1 MKWSRRRLLKV
12 LAGSPLVTSFGPAG
26 TSAIQGR
33 TARKPTS
40 FVKTRLRIA
49 LMQIETTLDVQD
61 NYRRALRMAR
71 EAGREKPDLM
81 VFPELFAVGYR
92 PEGMDRY
99 SQEVPGEA
107 SRQYSAVA
115 RETGSHIAF
124 GLPQAGVRGIYNSL
138 VLLGPTKLVGVYH
151 KTHLYYDSRNPKGN
165 EQKIFLPGHRLGNF
179 NTPLGSLGLFT
190 CHDGLYPE
198 VPRCLTLNGADLLV
212 WCLNDGPPMKW
223 APQHVYYNLIPLV
236 AVNRVIK
243 DELKVTFW
251 GTRGT
256 LAKPGP
262 DTLKY
267 GGNTS
272 CVSLE
277 FTKDRL
283 FIFDAGTG
291 VTELGK
297 YLISHNRRQKMNLFI
312 THPHWDHINGFPF
325 FMPVYQH
332 GNEMVVYGSSHG
344 NISLR
349 EVIGGQMES
358 IYFPVTIKEFASR
371 VYFKEIMEGEYD
383 VEGIS
388 LKAIMLNHPG
398 ITLGYRATNSSG
410 KSVAYITDNEIIPED
425 IEKNKNYLRNK
436 LVAFLKGVDILIHD
450 SSYFDDEYRKRVG
463 WGHPAI
469 SEVLRL
475 AEAAEVKNL
484 YLSHH
489 DPDHDDAKVAE
500 KEAFGRRYFEKRKLD
515 IGCFSAI
522 EGNSVV
528 L

>member
-1 MKWSRRRLLKV
+1 MGEKILIIDDDPALLE
-12 LAGSPLVTSFGPAG
+12 LAGKYLEKVGFETHLLQDSSLALDKMETL
-26 TSAIQGR
+26 
-33 TARKPTS
+33 KPHVV
-40 FVKTRLRIA
+40 FI
-49 LMQIETTLDVQD
+49 
-61 NYRRALRMAR
+61 
-71 EAGREKPDLM
+71 DLM
-81 VFPELFAVGYR
+81 MPKVDGFHLIKEIRERKEFSETKIIVISAKSF
-92 PEGMDRY
+92 EFDKDRAY
-99 SQEVPGEA
+99 EMGA
-107 SRQYSAVA
+107 QYFIKKPL
-115 RETGSHIAF
+115 E
-124 GLPQAGVRGIYNSL
+124 YK
-138 VLLGPTKLVGVYH
+138 KLH
-151 KTHLYYDSRNPKGN
+151 
-165 EQKIFLPGHRLGNF
+165 EI
-179 NTPLGSLGLFT
+179 
-190 CHDGLYPE
+190 
-198 VPRCLTLNGADLLV
+198 
-212 WCLNDGPPMKW
+212 
-223 APQHVYYNLIPLV
+223 
-236 AVNRVIK
+236 VNRVIK

-410 KSVAYITDNEIIPED
+410 KSVAYITDNEIIPDD

>member
-1 MKWSRRRLLKV
+1 MGEKILIIDDDPALLE
-12 LAGSPLVTSFGPAG
+12 LAGKYLEKAGFETHLLQDSSLALEKMESLKPHVVFIDLMMPKVDGFHLIKEIRERKEFAEIKIIVISAKSFEFDRDRAYEMGA
-26 TSAIQGR
+26 QYFL
-33 TARKPTS
+33 RKPLEY
-40 FVKTRLRIA
+40 K
-49 LMQIETTLDVQD
+49 
-61 NYRRALRMAR
+61 
-71 EAGREKPDLM
+71 DLH
-81 VFPELFAVGYR
+81 E
-92 PEGMDRY
+92 
-99 SQEVPGEA
+99 
-107 SRQYSAVA
+107 
-115 RETGSHIAF
+115 I
-124 GLPQAGVRGIYNSL
+124 VR
-138 VLLGPTKLVGVYH
+138 
-151 KTHLYYDSRNPKGN
+151 
-165 EQKIFLPGHRLGNF
+165 
-179 NTPLGSLGLFT
+179 
-190 CHDGLYPE
+190 
-198 VPRCLTLNGADLLV
+198 
-212 WCLNDGPPMKW
+212 
-223 APQHVYYNLIPLV
+223 
-236 AVNRVIK
+236 RVIK
-243 DELKVTFW
+243 DELKITFW

-256 LAKPGP
+256 LAKPGVN
-262 DTLKY
+262 TLKY

-277 FTKDRL
+277 FSKDRI

-291 VTELGK
+291 ITELGK
-297 YLISHNRRQKMNLFI
+297 YIISHNRRHKMNLFI

-325 FMPVYQH
+325 FMPVYRH
-332 GNEMVVYGSSHG
+332 GNELVIYGSSHG

-358 IYFPVTIKEFASR
+358 IYFPITIKEFASR

-436 LVAFLKGVDILIHD
+436 LIAFLKGVDILIHD

-463 WGHPAI
+463 WGHPPI
-469 SEVLRL
+469 SEVLKL
-475 AEAAEVKNL
+475 AEDAEVKNL

-489 DPDHDDAKVAE
+489 DPDHYDDRVAE
-500 KEAFGRRYFEKRKLD
+500 KEAFGRRYFEKKKLD

-522 EGNSVV
+522 EGSSVV

>member
-40 FVKTRLRIA
+40 FVKTKLRIA

-99 SQEVPGEA
+99 AQEIPGEA

-243 DELKVTFW
+243 DEKTGKPAEWSGGSVL
-251 GTRGT
+251 
-256 LAKPGP
+256 LAA
-262 DTLKY
+262 D
-267 GGNTS
+267 GNVVCQS
-272 CVSLE
+272 REPREE
-277 FTKDRL
+277 F
-283 FIFDAGTG
+283 
-291 VTELGK
+291 
-297 YLISHNRRQKMNLFI
+297 LIGEVDLTQGRK
-312 THPHWDHINGFPF
+312 
-325 FMPVYQH
+325 
-332 GNEMVVYGSSHG
+332 
-344 NISLR
+344 LR
-349 EVIGGQMES
+349 MEGQGGQA
-358 IYFPVTIKEFASR
+358 FFR
-371 VYFKEIMEGEYD
+371 VRRPDLYEPI
-383 VEGIS
+383 VRP
-388 LKAIMLNHPG
+388 KARRGM
-398 ITLGYRATNSSG
+398 
-410 KSVAYITDNEIIPED
+410 
-425 IEKNKNYLRNK
+425 
-436 LVAFLKGVDILIHD
+436 
-450 SSYFDDEYRKRVG
+450 
-463 WGHPAI
+463 
-469 SEVLRL
+469 
-475 AEAAEVKNL
+475 AA
-484 YLSHH
+484 
-489 DPDHDDAKVAE
+489 
-500 KEAFGRRYFEKRKLD
+500 
-515 IGCFSAI
+515 
-522 EGNSVV
+522 
-528 L
+528 

>member
-1 MKWSRRRLLKV
+1 MGEKILIIDDDPALLE
-12 LAGSPLVTSFGPAG
+12 LAGKYLEKVGFETHLLQDSSLALDKMETL
-26 TSAIQGR
+26 
-33 TARKPTS
+33 KPHVV
-40 FVKTRLRIA
+40 FI
-49 LMQIETTLDVQD
+49 
-61 NYRRALRMAR
+61 
-71 EAGREKPDLM
+71 DLM
-81 VFPELFAVGYR
+81 MPKVDGFHLIKEIRERKEFSETKIIVISAKSF
-92 PEGMDRY
+92 EFDKDRAY
-99 SQEVPGEA
+99 EMGA
-107 SRQYSAVA
+107 QYFIKKPL
-115 RETGSHIAF
+115 E
-124 GLPQAGVRGIYNSL
+124 YK
-138 VLLGPTKLVGVYH
+138 KLH
-151 KTHLYYDSRNPKGN
+151 
-165 EQKIFLPGHRLGNF
+165 EI
-179 NTPLGSLGLFT
+179 
-190 CHDGLYPE
+190 
-198 VPRCLTLNGADLLV
+198 
-212 WCLNDGPPMKW
+212 
-223 APQHVYYNLIPLV
+223 
-236 AVNRVIK
+236 VNRVIK